1 MKPGVTFIVTCYNYA
16 AYVEQAVDSLLG
28 QTYQDLEVIVIND
41 ASPDNSREVLARYE
55 GNPRV
60 QVITHETNKGHIYSY
75 NEGIALARGEY
86 IGVLAADDF
95 ALRPDAVAR
104 EVAIFESNPRV
115 GFTYGAHEL
124 VDSSGKVFD
133 VARPFETDYVI
144 DGRKEFA
151 RLVWLNYVP
160 HSGTLVRRV
169 CHDELGV
176 YDPRLPHSGD
186 WDLWLR
192 VATRYDVGYVADP
205 LYAYRVHDSNMS
217 HARVSPAQ
225 AIDELL
231 LTLKKNFDLL
241 QSPDEAPLRALE
253 RRALKR
259 ALFIPLW
266 IDLAHGRT
274 KRTWQ
279 GLIGALSRQPLLLGD
294 RAFLAACL
302 RTVALTTLGWP
313 RYRKM
318 YGGYAR

>member
-1 MKPGVTFIVTCYNYA
+1 
-16 AYVEQAVDSLLG
+16 
-28 QTYQDLEVIVIND
+28 
-41 ASPDNSREVLARYE
+41 
-55 GNPRV
+55 
-60 QVITHETNKGHIYSY
+60 
-75 NEGIALARGEY
+75 
-86 IGVLAADDF
+86 
-95 ALRPDAVAR
+95 
-104 EVAIFESNPRV
+104 
-115 GFTYGAHEL
+115 
-124 VDSSGKVFD
+124 
-133 VARPFETDYVI
+133 
-144 DGRKEFA
+144 
-151 RLVWLNYVP
+151 
-160 HSGTLVRRV
+160 
-169 CHDELGV
+169 
-176 YDPRLPHSGD
+176 
-186 WDLWLR
+186 
-192 VATRYDVGYVADP
+192 
-205 LYAYRVHDSNMS
+205 MS

-241 QSPDEAPLRALE
+241 QSPDEAQLRALE